1 MSVHEMIMQKA
12 NYKWNLLS
20 CSCMCHF
27 DETELI
33 IPKRICVKP
42 GVNISPHETPTLMH
56 MTCEVLFY
64 STLQS
69 FHSTKYYITSQGLC
83 NGVGLEVW
91 VGGESFMPRRTH
103 IIGAHLKIFVL
114 WLAPCSQ
121 NFYLSILIPF
131 TIMIFVKGGGGGGGG
146 VEYCIMKYSP
156 SEIISL

>member
-1 MSVHEMIMQKA
+1 
-12 NYKWNLLS
+12 
-20 CSCMCHF
+20 MCHF

-103 IIGAHLKIFVL
+103 IIGAHLTG
-114 WLAPCSQ
+114 CS
-121 NFYLSILIPF
+121 
-131 TIMIFVKGGGGGGGG
+131 
-146 VEYCIMKYSP
+146 ER
-156 SEIISL
+156 